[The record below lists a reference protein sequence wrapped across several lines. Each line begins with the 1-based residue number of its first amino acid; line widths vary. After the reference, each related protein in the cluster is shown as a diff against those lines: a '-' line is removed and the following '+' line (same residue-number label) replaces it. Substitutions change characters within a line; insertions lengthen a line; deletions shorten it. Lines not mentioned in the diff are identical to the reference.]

1 MVKKLQ
7 CNNFKKTWKILV
19 ALVLFSISIA
29 LTSCSEEG
37 PMEKVGKKLD
47 KAAEE
52 VGDKI
57 EDAGDKIEDAVDK

>member
-1 MVKKLQ
+1 MVKKLRY
-7 CNNFKKTWKILV
+7 NNFKKAWKILV
-19 ALVLFSISIA
+19 TLVLFSISIA

-37 PMEKVGKKLD
+37 PIEKAGKKLD

-57 EDAGDKIEDAVDK
+57 EDAGDKIEDAVEK

>member
-7 CNNFKKTWKILV
+7 CNNFKKAWKILV
-19 ALVLFSISIA
+19 TLVLFSISIT

-37 PMEKVGKKLD
+37 PIEKAGEKID
-47 KAAEE
+47 EAAEE

-57 EDAGDKIEDAVDK
+57 EDAGDKIEDAVD

>member
-7 CNNFKKTWKILV
+7 SKKFKKAWKILV
-19 ALVLFSISIA
+19 TLILFSISIT
-29 LTSCSEEG
+29 LISCSEQG
-37 PMEKVGKKLD
+37 PIEKAGEKID